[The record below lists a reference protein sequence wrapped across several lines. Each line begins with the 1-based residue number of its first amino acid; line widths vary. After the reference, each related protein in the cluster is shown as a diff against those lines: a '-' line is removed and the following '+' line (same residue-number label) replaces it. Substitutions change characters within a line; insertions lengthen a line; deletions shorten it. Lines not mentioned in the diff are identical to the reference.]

1 MKKFPKIKYPNDPE
15 TDGLLNGD
23 VVVTEKFD
31 GANFRFKIDDDGI
44 SIGTRNIV
52 YEDPDDENFP
62 NAFKHARKWLRDLP
76 QDVKDY
82 IHGAG
87 VFFGEAMHL
96 HSLDYENIDWQTPA
110 KGSPHVPLDDPQPN
124 VVLFDWWQDGS
135 WADWEDF
142 EKLCDVLG
150 LPKTP
155 VLARGP
161 GESLKED
168 DAFQIPDK
176 SAFGGPPEGIVVRR
190 QDGSI
195 RAKKVSTD
203 FKEKNAQ
210 AFNDPSKAQSD
221 AAEFLAMFLTEG
233 RIRDVAHDLVD
244 EGDYDALK
252 MEMMQDLPQA
262 VLQDI
267 MDEEGWNLLNN
278 EYGFE
283 CEFDDDFKSSVR
295 SKASSRCAKVLKR
308 TVNQI

>member
-1 MKKFPKIKYPNDPE
+1 MDKFPSIRYPNDPE
-15 TDGLLNGD
+15 TDGLLNGG

-31 GANFRFKIDDDGI
+31 GANFRFKFDDGGLT
-44 SIGTRNIV
+44 IGTRNVV

-62 NAFKHARKWLRDLP
+62 NAFKHARGWLRNLSD
-76 QDVKDY
+76 DTKDY
-82 IHGAG
+82 LRGEG
-87 VFFGEAMHL
+87 TFYGEAMHL
-96 HSLDYENIDWQTPA
+96 HSLDYEDIEWEMPS
-110 KGSPHVPLDDPQPN
+110 KGSPHVPLDSGNPN
-124 VVLFDWWQDGS
+124 VVLFDWWKGDE
-135 WADWEDF
+135 WADWYDF
-142 EKLCDVLG
+142 ENLCNLLG

-161 GESLKED
+161 GDLLKDKD
-168 DAFQIPDK
+168 DFQIPDK

-190 QDGSI
+190 QDGTI

-233 RIRDVAHDLVD
+233 RIRDVAHGLVD
-244 EGDYDALK
+244 EGDYDSLK

-283 CEFDDDFKSSVR
+283 CEFDDDFKSSVH